1 MINQL
6 KSGFLNL
13 VLVASIA
20 SPAFADSYCL
30 RNAANYEILQELDQ
44 RFRAAGHYDNQ
55 QLLGEIQ
62 ARLRGQSG
70 GGGATVTYNC
80 NARGN
85 MNIAVVSPNGQESV
99 VGVNMYD
106 IGYCEPQAGILNAFK
121 GRADT
126 NIVIAICNS
135 NANLQRFAIST
146 AGAINALSTLNVG
159 DRERCLNQAASINQ
173 TGFVN
178 QL

>member
-1 MINQL
+1 MIQQL
-6 KSGFLNL
+6 KAAFQKFIL
-13 VLVASIA
+13 VTCVA
-20 SPAFADSYCL
+20 SPAFADASGL
-30 RNAANYEILQELDQ
+30 RYARDYEILQELDQ

-70 GGGATVTYNC
+70 GGGATITYNC

-85 MNIAVVSPNGQESV
+85 MNIAAVSPAARETV

-106 IGYCEPQAGILNAFK
+106 INYCEMQAGILNAFK
-121 GRADT
+121 ARADS

-135 NANLQRFAIST
+135 NANLQRFSIST
-146 AGAINALSTLNVG
+146 AGTVSALSTLNVG
-159 DRERCLNQAASINQ
+159 DRDRCLNQAASINQ
-173 TGFVN
+173 IGGIN
-178 QL
+178 QI